1 MATPLD
7 TELYEKVKKY
17 VYSIYDKPSAY
28 RSGAVVRLYKELG
41 GKYRDDGKPKHLKR
55 WFQEKWTDVSTLQE
69 PHYPLYRPTVRVNK
83 STPRTIHEIPQER
96 IEYLS
101 TLKNKIKKKKLPSF

>member
-1 MATPLD
+1 MAIPID

-28 RSGAVVRLYKELG
+28 RSGAVVRLYKENG
-41 GKYRDDGKPKHLKR
+41 GRYHDDDKPKKLKQ
-55 WFQEKWTDVSTLQE
+55 WFKEKWTDVSTLQE
-69 PHYPLYRPTVRVNK
+69 SHYPLYRPTVRVNK
-83 STPRTIHEIPQER
+83 STPRTIHEIPKER

>member
-1 MATPLD
+1 MAIPID
-7 TELYEKVKKY
+7 AELYEKVKKY
-17 VYSIYDKPSAY
+17 IYSIYNKPSAY
-28 RSGAVVRLYKELG
+28 RSGALVKMYKEMG
-41 GKYRDDGKPKHLKR
+41 GKYRDDGKPKNLKR
-55 WFQEKWTDVSTLQE
+55 WIKEQWTDVSTLQQ

-101 TLKNKIKKKKLPSF
+101 TLKNKIKKKKLPTF

>member
-1 MATPLD
+1 MPTPID
-7 TELYEKVKKY
+7 TELYEKVKKHI
-17 VYSIYDKPSAY
+17 YSIYDKPSAY
-28 RSGAVVRLYKELG
+28 RSGAVVRLYKENG
-41 GKYRDDGKPKHLKR
+41 GRYRDDDKPKKLKQ
-55 WFQEKWTDVSTLQE
+55 WFKEKWTDVSTLQE
-69 PHYPLYRPTVRVNK
+69 PHYPLYRPTIRVNK